1 MPEDTSQPQTN
12 PSQKPP
18 NWKAIIIIIV
28 VGLVLV
34 GIGVLLFFTLQPKET
49 TSSKEETNVP
59 SSSETAT
66 EPASPKTEIKVQ
78 GQNATLTISPSID
91 DEIKGTVTVT
101 ITGAPSETKAVF
113 FTIAARD
120 ERPDSPNLGI
130 DEDGSDGWSRIVD
143 TTKYKNGV
151 YVIAGM
157 PTVTGEGDPLGR
169 ATAKV
174 EIRN

>member
-1 MPEDTSQPQTN
+1 MPEDTPQPQTS
-12 PSQKPP
+12 PSQKPT

-34 GIGVLLFFTLQPKET
+34 GLGVLLFFALQPKET

-66 EPASPKTEIKVQ
+66 EPASPKTEVKVQ
-78 GQNATLTISPSID
+78 GQNATLVISPSVD
-91 DEIKGTVTVT
+91 NEISGIVTVTVT
-101 ITGAPSETKAVF
+101 EVPSETKWVF

-120 ERPDSPNLGI
+120 ERPNSPNLGI
-130 DEDGSDGWSRIVD
+130 DEDGSDGWSRTVD

-157 PTVTGEGDPLGR
+157 PTTTAEGDPLGR
-169 ATAKV
+169 ASAKV
-174 EIRN
+174 RIKN